1 MFNKIV
7 PCILFVVIFAVEI
20 LGQVN
25 LPEGWFRAGSR
36 PQDYEMTIDRDIKH
50 NGTASARIRFI
61 GQNPEG
67 FGTLMQTIKADAYRG
82 KRVRMSAWVRSDGAD
97 SAQLWMRLDGP
108 NGSMLG
114 FDNMDNRKITG
125 TTDWKKYEITLD
137 VPDSAIN
144 LAFGAFVAGK
154 GQAWVDDFAFE
165 IVGKEVPTTN
175 MTLDAPT
182 QPANLSFEK

>member
-1 MFNKIV
+1 
-7 PCILFVVIFAVEI
+7 
-20 LGQVN
+20 
-25 LPEGWFRAGSR
+25 
-36 PQDYEMTIDRDIKH
+36 
-50 NGTASARIRFI
+50 
-61 GQNPEG
+61 
-67 FGTLMQTIKADAYRG
+67 
-82 KRVRMSAWVRSDGAD
+82 
-97 SAQLWMRLDGP
+97 
-108 NGSMLG
+108 
-114 FDNMDNRKITG
+114 MDNRKITG

-144 LAFGAFVAGK
+144 LAFGAFVAGR